1 MDRRALESAQRASPG
16 GSSSAIAPAGP
27 GCAPHPPPRVPV
39 RVTCVLARPGGG
51 RGLLALRN
59 KGFHGDGDEDRHRT
73 KEPGFLRH
81 LSMEKVP

>member
-1 MDRRALESAQRASPG
+1 MPPTPHPACL
-16 GSSSAIAPAGP
+16 SSSPAFS
-27 GCAPHPPPRVPV
+27 
-39 RVTCVLARPGGG
+39 LALAGG